1 MEGPNSYQQPRR
13 ASRPSYPRAPSR
25 PTSASNSRLT
35 ASHSVGSSISHVAV
49 GGPPPTHAQPA
60 PRLHHTHNLKQSSL
74 SPRPSSSRGV
84 AHPSRQETPDS
95 ARHRAMSSFLQEK
108 LQRERAEN
116 ERISFS
122 ASLSRTDMSA
132 SVDVSRA
139 VYNSPFRPPQE
150 SEGGRPQS
158 SAGVEPRRKGLGV
171 KEMEQVVSNLHKQ
184 NFDLKLELFHRRER
198 QSALEERLDGL
209 ESDRKQMEDV
219 NDKLM
224 EELEKR
230 DKAVE
235 EAVAMILM
243 LEAKVNQL
251 LQEREMVQQVE
262 RQDFF
267 CARDYD
273 LRYDNSAMQTPKR
286 HDPRS
291 DPDVK
296 VVTRMPSFISEP
308 NGNTE
313 NLRNVYLGAKTGG
326 PALPRVTEGS
336 PEADHQAL
344 GSPTLSV
351 LSESSFV
358 SVYGQ
363 KPSGKEAD
371 LLPPARIDEPLTLDG
386 LDAGLVTR
394 REEMPAPRRRAASV
408 TKATSGFRPPPRSST
423 AVPFQSMSGVVGY
436 DSPLQRIER
445 LDSSYTK
452 KDGISSQSQGRTI
465 ESQFAPPKSTARKQT
480 KEEKREALR
489 RVMTDA
495 PGGVRLHDQGLP
507 PTPDTISTST
517 LHRFKNSHETL
528 SQPPEVCQDE
538 GSHGVSLHSIS
549 QEPKSA
555 EPASGV
561 PLGDGSSLNASDKM
575 RSVSASS
582 YASYQHQQHA
592 QRPRSAGESVVS
604 RREDNGWDSD
614 DDNSDARSLQSS
626 LDIWL
631 RESSKPAKRDASGRR
646 VSPDLFSFPN
656 STAKGGWAVDSM
668 LGPSNTH
675 PGGPNAPAGYDHV
688 QDLLA
693 VQNQLFSSSTGPPPP
708 PNRRSSLHA
717 TTGSRSDSLK
727 ASSSNSPSL
736 KDNWRSSPKTRG
748 KHSTKNSEDLR
759 SGDEAKTPVQ
769 QKPRQ
774 PPPEAGSDQ
783 KRYPPITGHQGAR
796 AGLNRLFRRSIGSSS
811 SNAPPPEPASSANSV
826 AESSSSETRTQNP
839 MGVPSWVLRNCPIED
854 ERSGATPPPIMLNP
868 RQGRRSTLD
877 STGDKDRPVSPTP
890 AEALDK
896 TTVDAQTQEENGEAK
911 PQASQQDEGGAGTGG
926 QGAPTGTGARRKW
939 LPFGRNNNAKNKTG

>member
-1 MEGPNSYQQPRR
+1 MPESSLDERALGSRRWSRYVLGPNS
-13 ASRPSYPRAPSR
+13 SRSL
-25 PTSASNSRLT
+25 LT
-35 ASHSVGSSISHVAV
+35 
-49 GGPPPTHAQPA
+49 Q
-60 PRLHHTHNLKQSSL
+60 L
-74 SPRPSSSRGV
+74 
-84 AHPSRQETPDS
+84 
-95 ARHRAMSSFLQEK
+95 
-108 LQRERAEN
+108 
-116 ERISFS
+116 
-122 ASLSRTDMSA
+122 
-132 SVDVSRA
+132 
-139 VYNSPFRPPQE
+139 
-150 SEGGRPQS
+150 
-158 SAGVEPRRKGLGV
+158 
-171 KEMEQVVSNLHKQ
+171 QVVSNLHKQ

-198 QSALEERLDGL
+198 QTALEERVDAL

-251 LQEREMVQQVE
+251 FQEREMVQQVE
-262 RQDFF
+262 REDFF

-273 LRYDNSAMQTPKR
+273 LRYDTSAMQTPKR
-286 HDPRS
+286 DAPR
-291 DPDVK
+291 PEHEAK
-296 VVTRMPSFISEP
+296 VVNRMPSFISEP

-313 NLRNVYLGAKTGG
+313 NLRNVYLGVKTGG
-326 PALPRVTEGS
+326 PNLARVAEGS
-336 PEADHQAL
+336 PEADHQGL

-363 KPSGKEAD
+363 KNGKEAE

-394 REEMPAPRRRAASV
+394 HEEMPVPRRRAASV
-408 TKATSGFRPPPRSST
+408 SKATGGFRPPPRSST

-452 KDGISSQSQGRTI
+452 KDGVSSQSQGRTA
-465 ESQFAPPKSTARKQT
+465 ESQFAPPKPSRKQT

-528 SQPPEVCQDE
+528 SQPQEAWHDE
-538 GSHGVSLHSIS
+538 GSHGASLHSNA

-561 PLGDGSSLNASDKM
+561 PLGDGSSLNASDTM
-575 RSVSASS
+575 RSVSAST
-582 YASYQHQQHA
+582 YASYRQQQQQHNL

-631 RESSKPAKRDASGRR
+631 RESSKPAKKDASGRH

-656 STAKGGWAVDSM
+656 SAASGGWAVDSM
-668 LGPSNTH
+668 F
-675 PGGPNAPAGYDHV
+675 GPNNAHAGGVGSSTGYDHI
-688 QDLLA
+688 QDLLS

-736 KDNWRSSPKTRG
+736 KDGWKNSPKTRG
-748 KHSTKNSEDLR
+748 RHSTKNSEDLR

-811 SNAPPPEPASSANSV
+811 SNAPPPETASSSNSV
-826 AESSSSETRTQNP
+826 AESSSSEPRAQHP
-839 MGVPSWVLRNCPIED
+839 MGVPSWVLRNCPIDD

-868 RQGRRSTLD
+868 RQGRRNTLD
-877 STGDKDRPVSPTP
+877 SSMEKDRPASPTTAAP
-890 AEALDK
+890 EGAAKAATE
-896 TTVDAQTQEENGEAK
+896 TQTQEENGEAK
-911 PQASQQDEGGAGTGG
+911 PQTAQQQDEGGVGTG
-926 QGAPTGTGARRKW
+926 QGAPAATGARRKW
-939 LPFGRNNNAKNKTG
+939 LPFGRNSNAKNKLG